1 MIHIVM
7 PRLGLTQESGTIIE
21 WCKCVGDHI
30 SQGDIVLII
39 ETDKVVS
46 EVLAE
51 YNGIIEEILVEPG
64 AEVPVFT
71 PLAVLRED

>member
-21 WCKCVGDHI
+21 WCKRVGDHI

-51 YNGIIEEILVEPG
+51 YNGIIEEILVEPEV
-64 AEVPVFT
+64 EVPVFT

>member
-1 MIHIVM
+1 MIQIVM

-21 WCKCVGDHI
+21 WRKRVGDRV
-30 SQGDIVLII
+30 SKGDIMLII

-51 YNGIIEEILVEPG
+51 YNGVIEEILVEPE